1 MARKK
6 SEMWSAVA
14 LILGAIIFSVVAGEV
29 FARIIDDHGAFSWA
43 KYFGTHPT
51 KPIDNYIAKIESGRQ
66 SVGELWKQ
74 MPPALE
80 RRGVKAED
88 QLRLKEFGDKNIDT
102 EFSGQVMPSELF
114 KVWNSKL
121 VDEACTHDVLKHL
134 TKWPFDTFESPSGDV
149 RPRYRYRP
157 DTTLPTGLVT
167 NQIGWRG
174 KSVEPRSRD
183 TVRIVFVGA
192 STIAEASV
200 IPWSAPELI
209 EGWLNTWAKDRGLR
223 VRFQVLNAG
232 RDAATTPE
240 VAAIVRDEVVPLRP
254 DLVIFYEGALQFSWS
269 SVVKDADKLWALPR
283 PQYLANAGWVA
294 DLAQQSSLFAHIL
307 AALNGAGLRLGNV
320 KEAPKP
326 KYEIDWPKGLDES
339 DPDVSRKDLPLNLT
353 QIMGDLDQVRTELAK
368 VGSDF
373 VLSSFA
379 WLVYDGLTV
388 DPVKGRYIWEVN
400 NNGYWPWT
408 YRDIR
413 RGVDFENR
421 VYRKFAKEHGLAF
434 LDVAPLIPEEPMLFA
449 DGVHMTES
457 GVRVKAWAFFRELL
471 PLIEQH
477 LASGAWPR
485 NIAEEKLPAFD
496 VKRRSVSCSK

>member
-1 MARKK
+1 
-6 SEMWSAVA
+6 
-14 LILGAIIFSVVAGEV
+14 
-29 FARIIDDHGAFSWA
+29 
-43 KYFGTHPT
+43 
-51 KPIDNYIAKIESGRQ
+51 
-66 SVGELWKQ
+66 
-74 MPPALE
+74 
-80 RRGVKAED
+80 
-88 QLRLKEFGDKNIDT
+88 
-102 EFSGQVMPSELF
+102 
-114 KVWNSKL
+114 
-121 VDEACTHDVLKHL
+121 
-134 TKWPFDTFESPSGDV
+134 
-149 RPRYRYRP
+149 
-157 DTTLPTGLVT
+157 
-167 NQIGWRG
+167 
-174 KSVEPRSRD
+174 
-183 TVRIVFVGA
+183 
-192 STIAEASV
+192 
-200 IPWSAPELI
+200 
-209 EGWLNTWAKDRGLR
+209 
-223 VRFQVLNAG
+223 
-232 RDAATTPE
+232 
-240 VAAIVRDEVVPLRP
+240 
-254 DLVIFYEGALQFSWS
+254 
-269 SVVKDADKLWALPR
+269 
-283 PQYLANAGWVA
+283 VA

-496 VKRRSVSCSK
+496 VKRRSVSCNK